1 LVKNQVKTNLKA
13 ELEEGQTGTSESEAK
28 ASEGEEETDK
38 NLTGGEEGDE
48 DGDEI
53 KVEEEQVDR
62 FRGNEELFALFL
74 YCILFILFFPLLLYQ
89 IP

>member
-1 LVKNQVKTNLKA
+1 VKNQVKTNLNA

-62 FRGNEELFALFL
+62 FRGKEESFL
-74 YCILFILFFPLLLYQ
+74 CCYYYF
-89 IP
+89 